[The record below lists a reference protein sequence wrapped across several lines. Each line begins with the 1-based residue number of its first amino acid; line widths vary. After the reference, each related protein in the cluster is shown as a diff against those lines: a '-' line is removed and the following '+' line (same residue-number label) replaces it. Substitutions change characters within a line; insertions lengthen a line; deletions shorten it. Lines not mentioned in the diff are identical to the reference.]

1 MDNAVR
7 RAVIV
12 EDSPQMREL
21 IRMVLG
27 SLGFQKIVQASN
39 GAEALDALQA
49 EHTDLIIMDWM
60 MEVMDGL
67 ECTRRIRGGVNG
79 IDPAVPIVLL
89 TGNKG
94 KESEA
99 SAYNAGVSV
108 YLEKP
113 FSIKQLHSG
122 VMKALGLNGVGVS

>member
-49 EHTDLIIMDWM
+49 AQTDLIIMDWM

-67 ECTRRIRGGVNG
+67 ECTRRIRGGING

-94 KESEA
+94 TESEA

-113 FSIKQLHSG
+113 FSIKQLHT
-122 VMKALGLNGVGVS
+122 VVTKALKV

>member
-67 ECTRRIRGGVNG
+67 ECTRRIREGVNG
-79 IDPAVPIVLL
+79 INRAVPIILL

-94 KESEA
+94 KESES

-113 FSIKQLHSG
+113 FSIKQLHSA
-122 VMKALGLNGVGVS
+122 VTKVI